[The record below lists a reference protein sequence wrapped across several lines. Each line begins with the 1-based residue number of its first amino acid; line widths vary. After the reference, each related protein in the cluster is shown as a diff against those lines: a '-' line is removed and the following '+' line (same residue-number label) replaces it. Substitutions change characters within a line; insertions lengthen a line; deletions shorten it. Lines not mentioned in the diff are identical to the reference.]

1 MIFVVTIIFSVVCW
15 VIEQRRTSILSV
27 LIWVVPFRF
36 DSLSS
41 YYEPKAVFVDTRTVC
56 FESRGNTFFYD
67 IWYLELQM
75 TLPWLILMYKKIK
88 HTKKFPF
95 YWAVEYVDSHVQN
108 YLFVMLYMLVNL
120 FVQYS
125 SRCFLDSMI
134 STRS

>member
-56 FESRGNTFFYD
+56 FESREKYIFYD

-95 YWAVEYVDSHVQN
+95 YWAVEYVDSHE
-108 YLFVMLYMLVNL
+108 LFICYALYACELVCAIQFSL
-120 FVQYS
+120 FSWFHDFY
-125 SRCFLDSMI
+125 
-134 STRS
+134 